1 MVCCLSNGQVLST
14 PRPGGGILIQLI
26 LSLIICMPVFFSS
39 SDWSLSEDH
48 ILYMLGHQ
56 SLLLKEHSVAA
67 DLFNDLLAMT
77 SPGLNPL
84 QQVSKC

>member
-14 PRPGGGILIQLI
+14 PRPGGGILIHLI